1 MHFPALPD
9 KAESPARATTSL
21 PLPMSR
27 YRPPTGFGPRTPL
40 ITPEGHKALK
50 DEFDHLWRVR
60 RPEVTRAVSEAAAMG
75 DRSENAEY
83 IYGKKLLREIDRR
96 VRFLMKRLEAMTVV
110 DRAPPDR
117 SRIFFGAWVEVEDA
131 DSGEVLAL
139 RIVGPDETDTDKHW
153 ISIDA
158 PMARA
163 LLKKGVDD
171 EVIVERPAGR
181 GVFYVLSVS
190 YDGPPA

>member
-1 MHFPALPD
+1 
-9 KAESPARATTSL
+9 
-21 PLPMSR
+21 MSR
-27 YRPPTGFGPRTPL
+27 YRPPVAPRTAL

-50 DEFDHLWRVR
+50 DELDHLWRVR

-96 VRFLMKRLEAMTVV
+96 VRFLMKRLDDLRVVEARPT
-110 DRAPPDR
+110 DP
-117 SRIFFGAWVEVEDA
+117 SRVYFGAWVEVEDA
-131 DSGEVLAL
+131 ETGELLSL
-139 RIVGPDETDTDKHW
+139 RIVGPDETDAARGW

-163 LLKKGVDD
+163 LLKKAVDD
-171 EVIVERPAGR
+171 EVVVERPAGR
-181 GVFYVLSVS
+181 GRFHVLSVS
-190 YDGPPA
+190 YDGPPAA

>member
-1 MHFPALPD
+1 
-9 KAESPARATTSL
+9 
-21 PLPMSR
+21 MSR
-27 YRPPTGFGPRTPL
+27 YRPPAAPRTAL
-40 ITPEGHKALK
+40 ITPEGFKALK

-96 VRFLMKRLEAMTVV
+96 VRFLMKRLEELKVV
-110 DRAPPDR
+110 DSLPGDP
-117 SRIFFGAWVEVEDA
+117 SRIYFGAWVEVEDVE
-131 DSGEVLAL
+131 SGELLRL
-139 RIVGPDETDTDKHW
+139 RIVGPDETDAARGW

-163 LLKKGVDD
+163 LLKKTVDD
-171 EVIVERPAGR
+171 EVQVERPAGR
-181 GVFYVLSVS
+181 GVFYVLSVF
-190 YDGPPA
+190 YAPPVD

>member
-1 MHFPALPD
+1 
-9 KAESPARATTSL
+9 
-21 PLPMSR
+21 MS
-27 YRPPTGFGPRTPL
+27 
-40 ITPEGHKALK
+40 
-50 DEFDHLWRVR
+50 DELDWLWRVR

-96 VRFLMKRLEAMTVV
+96 VRFLSKRLEVLKVV
-110 DRAPPDR
+110 DQKPADQ

-131 DSGEVLAL
+131 STGELL
-139 RIVGPDETDTDKHW
+139 SFRIVGPDEIDTEKHW

-163 LLKKGVDD
+163 MLKKTVDD
-171 EVIVERPAGR
+171 EVVVERPAGR
-181 GVFYVLSVS
+181 GVFYVVSVS
-190 YDGPPA
+190 YESPPANSER

>member
-1 MHFPALPD
+1 
-9 KAESPARATTSL
+9 
-21 PLPMSR
+21 MSR
-27 YRPPTGFGPRTPL
+27 YRPLAAPRTAL

-50 DEFDHLWRVR
+50 DEFDFLWRVR

-96 VRFLMKRLEAMTVV
+96 VRFLMKRLEELKVV
-110 DRAPPDR
+110 ETLPTDT
-117 SRIFFGAWVEVEDA
+117 SRIYFGAWVEIEDA
-131 DSGEVLAL
+131 VTGDTLRL
-139 RIVGPDETDTDKHW
+139 RIVGPDETDAGKGW

-171 EVIVERPAGR
+171 EVPVERPAGR
-181 GVFYVLSVS
+181 GLYYVLAVS
-190 YDGPPA
+190 YVPFVDGN

>member
-1 MHFPALPD
+1 
-9 KAESPARATTSL
+9 
-21 PLPMSR
+21 MSR
-27 YRPPTGFGPRTPL
+27 YRPPANTPRTAL
-40 ITPEGHKALK
+40 ITPEGHKVLT
-50 DEFDHLWRVR
+50 DELDFLWRVR

-96 VRFLMKRLEAMTVV
+96 VRFLTKRLEVLKVV
-110 DRAPPDR
+110 DQKPTDP

-131 DSGEVLAL
+131 DTGESLSF
-139 RIVGPDETDTDKHW
+139 RIVGPDEIDTQKHW

-163 LLKKGVDD
+163 MLKKTVDD
-171 EVIVERPAGR
+171 EVVVERPVGR

-190 YDGPPA
+190 YSPSGAQTGEQSAL

>member
-1 MHFPALPD
+1 
-9 KAESPARATTSL
+9 
-21 PLPMSR
+21 MSR
-27 YRPPTGFGPRTPL
+27 YRPPAASRTAL
-40 ITPEGHKALK
+40 ITPEGHQALK

-96 VRFLMKRLEAMTVV
+96 VRFLMKRLDELKVV
-110 DRAPPDR
+110 DARPTDPA
-117 SRIFFGAWVEVEDA
+117 RIYFGAWVEVEEA
-131 DSGEVLAL
+131 ETGEVLSL
-139 RIVGPDETDTDKHW
+139 RIVGPDEADAARGW

-163 LLKKGVDD
+163 LLRKAVDD
-171 EVIVERPAGR
+171 EVTVERPAGR
-181 GVFYVLSVS
+181 GLFYVLSVS
-190 YDGPPA
+190 YDGPAS